1 MIKRNNKK
9 GFTIVELVI
18 VIAVIA
24 ILAGVLIPTFSG
36 IIRKANLSADQQ
48 AVRQMNTALAV
59 DGAVA
64 PTDIF
69 KLHEVLDELGLTSED
84 YHPLTKGTFFFWDA
98 DLNRVLHVD
107 ENMTVITP
115 AEYAGQ
121 TYVAGTSNWYSLT
134 LEIEEEEI
142 AGVSEGGTATVKS
155 GAQMQYV
162 LNELNKGTIK
172 NLTINLEGTIDMMGS
187 VFSLP
192 KFDANKGYN
201 ITISGPS
208 ADNKAT
214 IKNATAVDYAQAAV
228 SNQDGNDGVYYCALI
243 PYVGGGNEV
252 ELSNIVIE
260 GMNVKSTH
268 TSGVALLIGAI
279 WGDYGNT
286 HNEGVATIE
295 NVTIKN
301 STVIGHRNT
310 GALVGQIGYEG
321 VLNIKGTLELE
332 DVDVKTVGGRS
343 AMLVALINGAANN
356 AGAGK
361 INAADATI
369 KFDEDCSYGIY
380 ECEQNTGKFA
390 GNDLG
395 LTNEVK
401 GDGKTLNSYALEN
414 GKDGFKQYTY
424 VEKALIMTGSNTADK
439 TGATVFA
446 GATIT
451 GWN

>member
-1 MIKRNNKK
+1 MKRNNKK

-24 ILAGVLIPTFSG
+24 ILAAVLIPTFSG

-59 DGAVA
+59 DGAVT

-69 KLHEVLDELGLTSED
+69 ALHEVLDELGLTSED
-84 YHPLTKGTFFFWDA
+84 YHPLTKGTYFFWDA
-98 DLNRVLHVD
+98 DLNRILHVD
-107 ENMTVITP
+107 ENMVVITP

-121 TYVAGTSNWYSLT
+121 AYVAGTSNWFSLT
-134 LEIEEEEI
+134 LEIAEEKI
-142 AGVSEGGTATVKS
+142 DGVNNGATVTIAN

-162 LNELNKGTIK
+162 LNKLDEGTIK
-172 NLTINLEGTIDMMGS
+172 TLTIELEDTIDMMGAI
-187 VFSLP
+187 FSLP
-192 KFDANKGYN
+192 KFDANAGYD

-208 ADNKAT
+208 ADNKAV
-214 IKNATAVDYAQAAV
+214 IKNATSVDFAQDAI
-228 SNQDGNDGVYYCALI
+228 SHEDGNDGVYYSALI

-252 ELSNIVIE
+252 TISNVVIE
-260 GMNVKSTH
+260 NMNVKGTH

-279 WGDYGNT
+279 WGDYANT
-286 HNEGVATIE
+286 HAKGIANIE
-295 NVTIKN
+295 NVVIKN

-310 GALVGQIGYEG
+310 GALVGQIGHEG

-343 AMLVALINGAANN
+343 AMLVALINGASGN
-356 AGAGK
+356 AGAGV
-361 INAADATI
+361 INAAGATI

-380 ECEQNTGKFA
+380 ECEQNTGKF
-390 GNDLG
+390 GENTLG